1 MSQPQQQQV
10 SDEPLEIGEVS
21 AIHQLLVI
29 AFGKGAYSIND
40 AGVIDVV
47 NKRMVAILTR
57 ADKERA
63 EKNAPS
69 PLREKSTKVKK
80 EAKGSKKLKP
90 VVAAVKPEESASEVD
105 SDDEVPEP
113 TRIQ

>member
-10 SDEPLEIGEVS
+10 SDEPLEVGEVS

-29 AFGKGAYSIND
+29 AFGKGVYSIND

-69 PLREKSTKVKK
+69 PLREKSTKEKAKK
-80 EAKGSKKLKP
+80 KAKGSKGPKP
-90 VVAAVKPEESASEVD
+90 TPAVVDDESEAD
-105 SDDEVPEP
+105 SDDDIPEP
-113 TRIQ
+113 TLIQ

>member
-1 MSQPQQQQV
+1 MSQQPV
-10 SDEPLEIGEVS
+10 SDEPLEVGEVS
-21 AIHQLLVI
+21 ALHQLFVI
-29 AFGKGAYSIND
+29 AFGKAAYNIND
-40 AGVIDVV
+40 AGVIDVL

-69 PLREKSTKVKK
+69 PLREAASDKK
-80 EAKGSKKLKP
+80 KKKQKESKKAKP
-90 VVAAVKPEESASEVD
+90 AVVEEVSESEND
-105 SDDEVPEP
+105 SDDDVAEP